1 MSAQRPPDPWPP
13 RPTERL
19 TGDPAGVAR
28 AAEIL
33 RAGGLVAFPT
43 ETVYGLGGRA
53 DLAASAA
60 GIYAAKGRPSFN
72 PLIAHVPDLAA
83 AERLAVFPEA
93 ARALAEAFW
102 PGPLTLVLPRR
113 PDAALAPAVT
123 AGLPTVAIRVPA
135 HPLARALLEAAGA
148 PVAAPS
154 ANRSGKVSPTTAEHV
169 LEGLSGRIDAVL
181 DGGPCPVGVES
192 TIIGFEGDTPVV
204 LRPGGLALEA
214 MAETCGRRP
223 EAVPHPPA
231 PSESEGTTSDRRPQ
245 VSAPGMLA
253 SHYAPGA
260 ALRLNAERPA
270 PGEGWLG
277 FGPGP
282 AAAGPALNLSPAGDV
297 AEAAANLFAHLRALD
312 AGLGGAGT
320 IAVAPVPEAGLGLAV
335 NDRLRRA
342 AAPRTDPLADP
353 FPDPD

>member
-1 MSAQRPPDPWPP
+1 MSAQRPHDPWPE
-13 RPTERL
+13 RATERL
-19 TGDPAGVAR
+19 SDDPAGLAR

-53 DLAASAA
+53 DRAESAA

-83 AERLAVFPEA
+83 AERLAVFPAA

-135 HPLARALLEAAGA
+135 HRLARALLAATGA

-154 ANRSGKVSPTTAEHV
+154 ANRSGKVSPTTAAHV
-169 LEGLSGRIDAVL
+169 AEGLAGRIDAIL

-192 TIIGFEGDTPVV
+192 TILGFGGPGVEGETPVL

-214 MAETCGRRP
+214 IAETCGRRGCWP
-223 EAVPHPPA
+223 RTTPPA
-231 PSESEGTTSDRRPQ
+231 RRC
-245 VSAPGMLA
+245 G
-253 SHYAPGA
+253 
-260 ALRLNAERPA
+260 
-270 PGEGWLG
+270 
-277 FGPGP
+277 
-282 AAAGPALNLSPAGDV
+282 
-297 AEAAANLFAHLRALD
+297 
-312 AGLGGAGT
+312 
-320 IAVAPVPEAGLGLAV
+320 
-335 NDRLRRA
+335 
-342 AAPRTDPLADP
+342 
-353 FPDPD
+353 